1 MATAALV
8 ISIVGACAAL
18 LAAFFAYRQARAA
31 GDQATAANKQV
42 KAAEEQARSA
52 DEHAKRA
59 AKQSEDY
66 VGALSAIAWR
76 EQVLFLHDRGL
87 APGQIRYIMHLED
100 GGQGY
105 EGWNGCI
112 DDIVRNIPRPQST
125 FKKNTIDGSEIMAC
139 DAMPLTDESCTGPCQ
154 KTLQNRGLLVF
165 RATDSESPNQ
175 SAGSWPKHSD

>member
-1 MATAALV
+1 MAVAALV

-31 GDQATAANKQV
+31 QDQANAAKEQLR
-42 KAAEEQARSA
+42 AAEEQARSA
-52 DEHAKRA
+52 DEYAKHA

-76 EQVLFLHDRGL
+76 EQVLSLHDRGL
-87 APGQIRYIMHLED
+87 GPGQIRYIMHLED

-112 DDIVRNIPRPQST
+112 DDIVRNVPRPQSA
-125 FKKNTIDGSEIMAC
+125 FKQSAIDGSDILAC
-139 DAMPLTDESCTGPCQ
+139 EAMPLTDGSCTGPCQ
-154 KTLQNRGLLVF
+154 KTLRNRGLVVF

-175 SAGSWPKHSD
+175 SAGIWPNN